1 MKKIIRLGPLGGE
14 LLLFILLL
22 STVVSW
28 AFVAIDEVS
37 PATLDPEANVNGAY
51 QYLPLIQRKP
61 LGPPLILHFAA
72 NVDVADP
79 GDTIEL
85 YWQTQD
91 AITNTLYHLMPS
103 GQLGTWWNVAPAGT
117 MTYTIPINARNQERF
132 ILFAGNEAFP
142 YDSATVSIT
151 LTCPDVWFFSPA
163 PDICPQDAALISVGA
178 EQAFERGV
186 MVWVAG
192 LDGIFVLFDDTVFSP
207 KWDYYTDE
215 WNEGDPIDDPTI
227 VPPAGLYQPVRGFGL
242 VWREQPTV
250 RDRLGWALA
259 PEVEFETAVQTTSYS
274 KYNST
279 YLRALDG
286 NVWWLGP
293 ERSSWQKII
302 VDL

>member
-1 MKKIIRLGPLGGE
+1 MKKIIRLGSLGGE
-14 LLLFILLL
+14 FLLFILLL
-22 STVVSW
+22 S
-28 AFVAIDEVS
+28 AVAIWTFASVNVVS
-37 PATLDPEANVNGAY
+37 PAALEPETSENGAY
-51 QYLPLIQRKP
+51 QYLPLIQKKP
-61 LGPPLILHFAA
+61 LGPPLILLFAA

-85 YWQTQD
+85 TWQTQD

-103 GQLGTWWNVAPAGT
+103 GQLGTWWNVTAAGT
-117 MTYTIPINARNQERF
+117 MTYTIPASTRNQERF
-132 ILFAGNEAFP
+132 ILYAVNGKFP
-142 YDSATVSIT
+142 YDSAMVSIT
-151 LTCPDVWFFSPA
+151 LTCPDEWFFSPA
-163 PDICPQDAALISVGA
+163 PDICPQDAALISAGA
-178 EQAFERGV
+178 EQAFEHGV

-192 LDGIFVLFDDTVFSP
+192 QDAIYVLFDDTLFSP
-207 KWDYYTDE
+207 RWDHYLDE

-259 PEVEFETAVQTTSYS
+259 PEVEFETAVQYTSYS

-293 ERSSWQKII
+293 ERSSWQKI
-302 VDL
+302 VVNP